1 MLVILNI
8 YILDLQNVVSH
19 LKNMSYISKTLS
31 SSLVKKYVMAI
42 TGFALASFLLI
53 HMLGNLQT
61 FEGGPHAINAYAH
74 TLQTLPWEVL
84 WGFRIGL
91 GLCFVIHFAMAY
103 LLVLENKKSR
113 PQTYAVKKTLAAS
126 AAAKTMIYTG
136 SLILV
141 FAVFHI
147 LHYTVLALNPDFKI
161 LDWVCNAGMYE
172 GKTLHDV
179 YAMMILGF
187 SNTWVSVAYLVALF
201 AIGFHLVHAVSS
213 MFQSI
218 GLRNETVRYNLNKI
232 AAIYAVV
239 IFGGFALNPLA
250 ALAGK
255 YTPCQALPVK
265 EVVKQYEA
273 AKAANKDPI
282 FIDYSFLNKKCE
294 KAQTSAAK

>member
-1 MLVILNI
+1 
-8 YILDLQNVVSH
+8 
-19 LKNMSYISKTLS
+19 MSYILKTLS

-53 HMLGNLQT
+53 HMLGNLQS
-61 FEGGPHAINAYAH
+61 FEGGPHAINAYANF
-74 TLQTLPWEVL
+74 LQTLPWEIL
-84 WGFRIGL
+84 WGFRVGL

-103 LLVLENKKSR
+103 LLVHENKKSR
-113 PQTYAVKKTLAAS
+113 PQTYAVKKSLVSS

-136 SLILV
+136 SIIILFV
-141 FAVFHI
+141 ALHL
-147 LHYTVLALNPDFKI
+147 LHYTVLILNPEFKI
-161 LDWVCNAGMYE
+161 LDWVCHTGMYE

-179 YAMMILGF
+179 YAMLIIGF
-187 SNTWVSVAYLVALF
+187 ANTWVSVAYLVALF
-201 AIGFHLVHAVSS
+201 AIGFHLLHAVTS

-250 ALAGK
+250 VLVSK
-255 YTPCQALPVK
+255 YTPCQILPVK
-265 EVVKQYEA
+265 EVVSQYEA
-273 AKAANKDPI
+273 AKAAKKDPI

-294 KAQTSAAK
+294 KAAKACSK